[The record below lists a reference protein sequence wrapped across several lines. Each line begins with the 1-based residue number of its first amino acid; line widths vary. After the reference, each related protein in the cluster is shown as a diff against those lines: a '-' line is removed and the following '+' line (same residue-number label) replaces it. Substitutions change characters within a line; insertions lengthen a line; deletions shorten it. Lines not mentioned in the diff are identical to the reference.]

1 MPATVEIETARIVPK
16 PPIRKAEVLA
26 RSGCYSYH
34 SLCAA
39 AYFVDVRQ
47 DCSRGVPMAVLH
59 PSSNGRIILQYSR
72 HDLRRDI
79 VELKE
84 EVFLRWFA
92 IRVVFYQP
100 VEQSVR

>member
-1 MPATVEIETARIVPK
+1 
-16 PPIRKAEVLA
+16 
-26 RSGCYSYH
+26 
-34 SLCAA
+34 
-39 AYFVDVRQ
+39 
-47 DCSRGVPMAVLH
+47 MAVLH